1 MNNKDRSLVGEEF
14 HGWPQ
19 LDNLITATIKAF
31 LICVEAQASAAADTS
46 PHPRAGRLNVELRRI
61 GSNAVKSLWN
71 QRRSGKIFCYVANS
85 LYPA

>member
-46 PHPRAGRLNVELRRI
+46 PHPRAGRLNVELEDRQQR
-61 GSNAVKSLWN
+61 GEVPLESTAV
-71 QRRSGKIFCYVANS
+71 G
-85 LYPA
+85 